1 MIRIKIEEKNIA
13 DIWSLT
19 CVRWIE
25 KMGEGR
31 VVVGIS
37 YKKEKPRY
45 YMYAYIG
52 DTIEVERA
60 QSEIGRVISYEP

>member
-13 DIWSLT
+13 DIWSLA

-37 YKKEKPRY
+37 YKKEYQAFNSIRKTVPF
-45 YMYAYIG
+45 
-52 DTIEVERA
+52 
-60 QSEIGRVISYEP
+60 SESEDFT